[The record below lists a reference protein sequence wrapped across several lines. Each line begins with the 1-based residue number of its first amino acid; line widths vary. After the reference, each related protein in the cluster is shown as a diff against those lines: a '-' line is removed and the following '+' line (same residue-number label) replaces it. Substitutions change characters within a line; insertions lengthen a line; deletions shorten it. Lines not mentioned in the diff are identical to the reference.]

1 MPLALNLNRV
11 VLGTSPLGL
20 TAGDACHGDGSYQ
33 FPVEPTVLT

>member
-20 TAGDACHGDGSYQ
+20 TAGGIPKRMGL
-33 FPVEPTVLT
+33 VE